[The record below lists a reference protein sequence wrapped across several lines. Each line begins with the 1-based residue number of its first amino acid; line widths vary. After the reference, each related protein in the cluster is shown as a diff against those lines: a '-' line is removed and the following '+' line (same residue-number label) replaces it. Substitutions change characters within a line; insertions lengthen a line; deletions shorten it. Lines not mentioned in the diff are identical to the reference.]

1 VRKTW
6 AVAWKELRQVGR
18 DPLTLVML
26 IGVPCLMLVLYG
38 YALNFDVRHVA
49 LAVEDRDHSAA
60 SRALVDAFIA
70 STYFDLAAVLP
81 VESDLELL
89 MQRRVAQAVLVIPE
103 RFGERIA
110 AGRQAP
116 VQLVLDGADART
128 ATTILGYANAI
139 TAERNLVLFDAA
151 AALGGPG
158 GTRVATPRFRPRVWY
173 NPELR
178 SSHFLVP
185 GLIGVILMLTAVLS
199 TALSVVRE
207 KERGTLEQLRTS
219 PLGTFHLL
227 LGKTLPYLF
236 FSLFA
241 TLLILLAARA
251 LFGVEVRG
259 PKLALFLA
267 TLLFLAGALSLGLL
281 ISSISTSQA
290 MAFQIGSLASLLPTV
305 LLSGFV
311 FPISSMPRPLQ
322 WLTLAVP
329 ARHYLVILRGIILK
343 GSGLAPFGPQLAALA
358 IFAATVLALA
368 AWRMSR
374 QGR

>member
-6 AVAWKELRQVGR
+6 AVAWKELRQIAR

-26 IGVPCLMLVLYG
+26 IGIPGLMLVLYG

-49 LAVEDRDHSAA
+49 LAVDDRDHSAA

-70 STYFDLAAVLP
+70 STYFDLAAALP
-81 VESDLELL
+81 AESDREIV
-89 MQRRVAQAVLVIPE
+89 MQRREAQVVLVIPE
-103 RFGERIA
+103 RFGEHL
-110 AGRQAP
+110 AGGRKAP
-116 VQLVLDGADART
+116 VQIVLDGADART

-139 TAERNLVLFDAA
+139 TAERNLALLSAATATSAA
-151 AALGGPG
+151 APL
-158 GTRVATPRFRPRVWY
+158 RFRPRVWY
-173 NPELR
+173 NPELQ

-236 FSLFA
+236 FSLAA
-241 TLLILLAARA
+241 TLLILIAARA

-267 TLLFLAGALSLGLL
+267 TLLFIAGALSLGLL
-281 ISSISTSQA
+281 ISSVSTSQA

-322 WLTLAVP
+322 WFTLVVP

-343 GSGLAPFGPQLAALA
+343 GAGLGPFGPQLAALG
-358 IFAATVLALA
+358 IFTTVVLALA
-368 AWRMSR
+368 AWRLSR
-374 QGR
+374 QGS

>member
-6 AVAWKELRQVGR
+6 AVAWKELRQIAR

-26 IGVPCLMLVLYG
+26 IGIPGLMLVLYG

-70 STYFDLAAVLP
+70 STYFDLTAALP
-81 VESDLELL
+81 AESDLEIV
-89 MQRRVAQAVLVIPE
+89 MQRREAQVVLVIPE
-103 RFGERIA
+103 RFGEHL
-110 AGRQAP
+110 AGGDKAP
-116 VQLVLDGADART
+116 VQIVLDGADART

-139 TAERNLVLFDAA
+139 AAERNLALLSAATATSAA
-151 AALGGPG
+151 APL
-158 GTRVATPRFRPRVWY
+158 RFRPRVWY

-178 SSHFLVP
+178 SSHFLV
-185 GLIGVILMLTAVLS
+185 LMLTAVLS

-236 FSLFA
+236 FSLAA
-241 TLLILLAARA
+241 TLLILIAARA

-267 TLLFLAGALSLGLL
+267 TLLFIAGALSLGLL
-281 ISSISTSQA
+281 ISSVSTSQA